1 MCQSERL
8 VSEIMHSLKQA
19 FSNAYQS
26 SKQRTPYI
34 CDTCPMHWF
43 HRLCADMEGLSG
55 DRAHAIIVNRLEGLP
70 VRDRDECER
79 LATPP
84 GVVGGKQRN
93 SLSIH
98 EQNELLM
105 SALKVL
111 CERKQRRHQH
121 PSGGTGSQD
130 KSSLLEKRL
139 SVHSLDTFK
148 EKARNSLSNT
158 FESIFKSPVA
168 KQKRR
173 HRSETMDTSIL
184 SRLRLRNNRMIFA
197 NSLSR
202 NGSNESISSSPSY
215 SQRSAP
221 VDDLSSN
228 TDDSPLHFRP
238 RSNTLSEI
246 ADIAKDGA
254 DTTGDKT
261 MCRSESLA

>member
-1 MCQSERL
+1 LCLISTDRHKVVLNKTFANISHCSQGVANSDHFGIICREPALNTPESYVIHVFMCQSERL

-55 DRAHAIIVNRLEGLP
+55 ERAHAIIVNRVEGLP

-79 LATPP
+79 LATPQ

-121 PSGGTGSQD
+121 SGGGAGSQD

-139 SVHSLDTFK
+139 SVHALDTFK

-158 FESIFKSPVA
+158 FESIFKVCPIDCTV
-168 KQKRR
+168 
-173 HRSETMDTSIL
+173 
-184 SRLRLRNNRMIFA
+184 
-197 NSLSR
+197 
-202 NGSNESISSSPSY
+202 Y
-215 SQRSAP
+215 SGTA
-221 VDDLSSN
+221 
-228 TDDSPLHFRP
+228 
-238 RSNTLSEI
+238 
-246 ADIAKDGA
+246 
-254 DTTGDKT
+254 
-261 MCRSESLA
+261 